1 MKKLLNIILILN
13 TLYSINCQ
21 FIAETRNVNLD
32 LPPNERWS
40 EIVTE
45 FKEPLQ
51 HTLYWIK
58 KESWIFKPI
67 INELKSALKK
77 NNGWT
82 RENIKEMEGIALT
95 SNISYDI
102 IETANLFF
110 EWDPGCTSIIGQK
123 LNNEI
128 IHGRNFD
135 MAVSGLSNITLQYN
149 FIKNGKTIY
158 IGTGFVGYI
167 GLINAMKPYQY
178 SISVNSRVF
187 QGDHYGKL
195 NLLENIHSANRGG
208 KPIGTFVRD
217 MIVISDNYNQVIE
230 KINNTVLIDVA
241 YYIIAGVDNNQ
252 ASVITRNRYNI
263 DSSKG
268 IDNGIWTLDT
278 PNYWWRVETNFDHWW
293 WAFDHRRETANEMLE
308 NIGQHNFSINTLLE
322 VLSTPPVLAKTSVF
336 TALMSPVKNMYLTI
350 IR

>member
-1 MKKLLNIILILN
+1 MLKSILLYTIFSLSNSQ
-13 TLYSINCQ
+13 Y
-21 FIAETRNVNLD
+21 IAETRSINLD
-32 LPPNERWS
+32 LPPQERW
-40 EIVTE
+40 INVATE
-45 FKEPLQ
+45 FQKPLQ
-51 HTLYWIK
+51 YTLIWIE
-58 KESWIFKPI
+58 KESRFFEPVIKR
-67 INELKSALKK
+67 LKSALKK
-77 NNGWT
+77 NDGWT
-82 RENIKEMEGIALT
+82 DENIKEMQGISEA
-95 SNISYDI
+95 SNISYDV

-123 LNNEI
+123 FNNEI

-135 MAVSGLSNITLQYN
+135 MAVPGLSNITLQYN

-167 GLINAMKPYQY
+167 GLINAMKPYRY

-187 QGDHYGKL
+187 QGDHFGRL
-195 NLLENIHSANRGG
+195 NLLENINSANRGG

-217 MIVISDNYNQVIE
+217 IIVVSDNYNQII
-230 KINNTVLIDVA
+230 KKLNNTILIDVA
-241 YYIIAGVDNNQ
+241 YYIIAGIGNNQ

-268 IDNGIWTLDT
+268 INNGIWRLDT
-278 PNYWWRVETNFDHWW
+278 PSYWWRVETNFDHWW

-308 NIGQHNFSINTLLE
+308 NIGQYNFSINTLLE
-322 VLSTPPVLAKTSVF
+322 VLSTPPILAKTSVF
-336 TALMSPVKNMYLTI
+336 TTLMSPIKNMYLTI